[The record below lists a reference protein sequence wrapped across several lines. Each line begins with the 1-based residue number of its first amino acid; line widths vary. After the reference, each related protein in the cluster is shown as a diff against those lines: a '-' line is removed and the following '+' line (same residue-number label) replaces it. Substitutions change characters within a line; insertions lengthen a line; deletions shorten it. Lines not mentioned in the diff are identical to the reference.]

1 VLVHTFLGA
10 TLLLLFWG
18 RVDSRQVDSR
28 VGIRVAFRTLWGGLV
43 TAEIVVLRIETLT
56 LQSSSGV
63 CSAVLKLSDELQ
75 RSVVELLNLPAPSEL
90 PGESGAKKKKKK
102 QGS

>member
-1 VLVHTFLGA
+1 MKCV
-10 TLLLLFWG
+10 
-18 RVDSRQVDSR
+18 
-28 VGIRVAFRTLWGGLV
+28 VGMSLWRGSFPKAAPSHPLEKEEDFRTLWGGLV
-43 TAEIVVLRIETLT
+43 TAEVVVLRIETLT

-63 CSAVLKLSDELQ
+63 CSAVLELSDELH

-90 PGESGAKKKKKK
+90 AGESGAKKKTKKK